1 MIKYLRIPKG
11 DNVLL
16 ELAFDVRTD
25 VFIVEQKVDPA
36 MEMDEYDATAN
47 HYLALDDDKPVA
59 TARWRQIGDKIK
71 LERFAVDAAY
81 RNKGVGGKILA
92 MVLKDVL
99 PLNKY
104 TYLHAQLKAVDFYSR
119 QGFVKEGDIFL
130 ECDIEHYNMYYLKS
144 ANTQLG

>member
-47 HYLALDDDKPVA
+47 HYLALDDDKPVDRPMNVCNA
-59 TARWRQIGDKIK
+59 GRRT
-71 LERFAVDAAY
+71 
-81 RNKGVGGKILA
+81 
-92 MVLKDVL
+92 L
-99 PLNKY
+99 PSVTTTWTRY
-104 TYLHAQLKAVDFYSR
+104 
-119 QGFVKEGDIFL
+119 
-130 ECDIEHYNMYYLKS
+130 
-144 ANTQLG
+144 